1 MEKINLYNFRRG
13 ICCLCIVTLI
23 FQSVPALAF
32 DNCNCYFCG
41 DEVEEEEIDYES
53 LGEYEEIFRNFE
65 DIADAE
71 EEEEGVVAKTFFLK
85 KWCKKLKRWFK
96 KRLASMMKKLI
107 GFKKFKSGEH
117 CAYEIAHFKRK
128 IDKKLHKTGDIENM
142 LAEFDQ
148 HSGVSIEAYEGM
160 NRFKSRIRYYYHNK
174 HATPPKHP
182 DHNRYD
188 QCVEFMAKG
197 KEGKKND
204 LADIPVRALIG
215 GVEIACGFL
224 IHILPFPGCR
234 YLGRALIGHGATQI
248 YEGYMQQYE
257 DNNPEQQPE
266 VA

>member
-1 MEKINLYNFRRG
+1 MEKISLYNFRNC

-23 FQSVPALAF
+23 FQSVPALAN

-41 DEVEEEEIDYES
+41 EEAEEEIDYES
-53 LGEYEEIFRNFE
+53 LGEYEDMFRQFE
-65 DIADAE
+65 EIADADD
-71 EEEEGVVAKTFFLK
+71 EEGATAKTFFLK

-96 KRLASMMKKLI
+96 KQLNKILKKMV

-117 CAYEIAHFKRK
+117 CAYEVAHFKRK

-148 HSGVSIEAYEGM
+148 HSGFSQEAYEGM
-160 NRFKSRIRYYYHNK
+160 NRFKSRIRYYYYNDK
-174 HATPPKHP
+174 AKPPKHP

-188 QCVEFMAKG
+188 QSVEFMAKG
-197 KEGKKND
+197 KDGKKND
-204 LADIPVRALIG
+204 LDDIPVRALIG

-224 IHILPFPGCR
+224 IQILPFPGCL

-248 YEGYMQQYE
+248 YEGYMKQYE
-257 DNNPEQQPE
+257 ETHPEQQPE
-266 VA
+266 MA